1 MTPVAILF
9 LCLSIVI
16 VWGGLVAST
25 IFLARRAEISEYP
38 PGGEDP
44 DDEEVYDLPPIK
56 DT

>member
-38 PGGEDP
+38 SGGEDP